1 MAQKLE
7 KEEKMDG
14 LLIGI
19 GVGIAPGMLTDEA
32 KQAIKMA
39 DMIAIPVEDKEKS
52 RAYKLAEK
60 AVPELKTKQ
69 ILLLDFKM
77 ERDKKLES
85 ENHLQLYKEIK
96 EYILQGKNVAF
107 LTIGDPAI
115 YSTFSYMMDKAKI
128 DGICCKMI
136 SGVSAVSACAG
147 RLGIPLSCGSEMIHI
162 IPGIENLKEVLDYP
176 GTKVIMKC
184 GKNIAK
190 VKQILKD
197 YEERNLKSGIKIA
210 IYAVSECGM
219 IDEACY
225 EGISNI
231 PDDAGYMTTI
241 IVKKAN

>member
-1 MAQKLE
+1 MKGIFYVVGLGPGDPDMLTIKAVKTINMADVIACPE
-7 KEEKMDG
+7 KNSEP
-14 LLIGI
+14 
-19 GVGIAPGMLTDEA
+19 GIAYQVA
-32 KQAIKMA
+32 KQACPDISK
-39 DMIAIPVEDKEKS
+39 
-52 RAYKLAEK
+52 
-60 AVPELKTKQ
+60 
-69 ILLLDFKM
+69 
-77 ERDKKLES
+77 
-85 ENHLQLYKEIK
+85 KEIMVLKFPMKMGDLSK
-96 EYILQGKNVAF
+96 EHQKVADQISDRLKSGKNVAF

-115 YSTFSYMMDKAKI
+115 YSTFSYMMDKAKT

-147 RLGIPLSCGSEMIHI
+147 RLGIPLSCGNEMIHI

-241 IVKKAN
+241 IVKKAD